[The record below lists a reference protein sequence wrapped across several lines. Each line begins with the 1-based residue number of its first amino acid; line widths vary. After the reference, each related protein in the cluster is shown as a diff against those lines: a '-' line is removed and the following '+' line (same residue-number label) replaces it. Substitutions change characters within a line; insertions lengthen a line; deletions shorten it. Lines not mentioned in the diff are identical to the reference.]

1 MMYLYILYIMV
12 DVIYYNG
19 LLTVINRK
27 EVIRTMRLFDTIQKG
42 GRGGTGGGA
51 TRNAS
56 LNKRQG
62 QQQEEEEEEEEEED
76 WEVFTKRWSME
87 QVSSSVCTDLLSSLV
102 GRLQT
107 DAITL
112 AGHSFGGC
120 AALAAAVTLND
131 KDSGNSDNSDNSD
144 GNGNSDVHSGPR
156 LGSVITLDPACELR
170 TNR

>member
-12 DVIYYNG
+12 DEIYYNG
-19 LLTVINRK
+19 LLTVNRK

-62 QQQEEEEEEEEEED
+62 QQQEEEEEEEEEEED
-76 WEVFTKRWSME
+76 WEVFTKRWSMD

>member
-1 MMYLYILYIMV
+1 MV

-62 QQQEEEEEEEEEED
+62 QQQQEEEEEEEVEEEEEEEED
-76 WEVFTKRWSME
+76 WEVFTKRWSMD

-131 KDSGNSDNSDNSD
+131 KDSGNGN

-170 TNR
+170 TNRCR

>member
-1 MMYLYILYIMV
+1 MV

-62 QQQEEEEEEEEEED
+62 QQQEEEEEEEVEEEEEEEED
-76 WEVFTKRWSME
+76 WEVFTKRWSMD

-131 KDSGNSDNSDNSD
+131 KDSGNSDNSD